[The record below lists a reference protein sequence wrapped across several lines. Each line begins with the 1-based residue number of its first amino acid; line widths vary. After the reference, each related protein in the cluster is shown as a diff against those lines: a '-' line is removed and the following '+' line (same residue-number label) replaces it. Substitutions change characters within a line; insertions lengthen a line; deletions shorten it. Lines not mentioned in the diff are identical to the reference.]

1 MNFLKFPYKSFLSL
15 ILRTFGT
22 YIICKGLNLSAL
34 IILYWNRLYLQPF
47 KRYGSF
53 LGQFSIFGS
62 GKNAF
67 FCKKIFHLFF
77 VFAYGRVMVENTVI
91 NVDTCLIDNRFS
103 FHLHPFSALWL
114 LRLRRYFGFNFEIS
128 SFRQPF
134 VQKFFWKKVKKEKIK
149 K

>member
-1 MNFLKFPYKSFLSL
+1 MKNPKFPYKSFLSL

-34 IILYWNRLYLQPF
+34 IILVETVYLQPF

-53 LGQFSIFGS
+53 LGQFSIFQTR
-62 GKNAF
+62 KNAF
-67 FCKKIFHLFF
+67 FRKKIFHLFF
-77 VFAYGRVMVENTVI
+77 VFAYGRVMVENTVM

-114 LRLRRYFGFNFEIS
+114 LRLRRYFGFNFELS

-134 VQKFFWKKVKKEKIK
+134 VQKFFEKR
-149 K
+149 